1 MKEPEHTRSPVV
13 LVALDGSPAAAAA
26 LPVARTLAAQLG
38 AELAVLH
45 VIDRDSAETEAE
57 VRRRLGLDR
66 EPAPQPRLFLRRG
79 DPAQEILRAAAEP
92 GVAMVVMATHGRV
105 IEAGRGLGHTAE
117 AVVAGTDRPVLLV
130 RPEAV
135 EAAPE
140 VAPFTRLLVP
150 LDGTPGTARALQPV
164 FELADRLAA
173 AIDLLFVVDPN
184 QPPPEEPGS
193 MRAPQYLDQPQHEWP
208 QWAEEFIS
216 RLACT
221 CGGCQP
227 SAPLTVSITY
237 GDVGQE
243 VARVAVER
251 RASAIVLVRRSR
263 LQAGRAPR
271 LRAIL
276 VNAPCPL
283 IVTGGPET

>member
-1 MKEPEHTRSPVV
+1 V
-13 LVALDGSPAAAAA
+13 G
-26 LPVARTLAAQLG
+26 
-38 AELAVLH
+38 
-45 VIDRDSAETEAE
+45 
-57 VRRRLGLDR
+57 
-66 EPAPQPRLFLRRG
+66 PAP
-79 DPAQEILRAAAEP
+79 
-92 GVAMVVMATHGRV
+92 
-105 IEAGRGLGHTAE
+105 EA
-117 AVVAGTDRPVLLV
+117 
-130 RPEAV
+130 
-135 EAAPE
+135 
-140 VAPFTRLLVP
+140 APFTRLLVP

-276 VNAPCPL
+276 ANAPCPL